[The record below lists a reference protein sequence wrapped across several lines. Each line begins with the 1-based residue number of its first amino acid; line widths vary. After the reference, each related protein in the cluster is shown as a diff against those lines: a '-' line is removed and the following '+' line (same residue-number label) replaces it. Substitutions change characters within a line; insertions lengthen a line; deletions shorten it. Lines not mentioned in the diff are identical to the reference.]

1 MTYISVLS
9 QLQWT
14 AITLVSVQLCVSV
27 AKHKSDIVKY
37 VFDKKKQLN
46 HIQIEAVTEIL
57 KPFKLFELLY
67 NIFSKLKVEKY
78 CWSCWNQLQSA
89 RFIQQIRSVYLIF
102 QGLEGPHNGVALL
115 LLASGSGLL
124 LWEETT
130 VLSYQRYPCLS
141 YFA

>member
-1 MTYISVLS
+1 MCLT
-9 QLQWT
+9 
-14 AITLVSVQLCVSV
+14 
-27 AKHKSDIVKY
+27 
-37 VFDKKKQLN
+37 KKKQLN

-57 KPFKLFELLY
+57 KPLKLLELLY

-115 LLASGSGLL
+115 LLASWSGLL

-130 VLSYQRYPCLS
+130 VLSYQITFFYCHMWCDNKKSNLKLS
-141 YFA
+141 FNLNLLCKIIIWI